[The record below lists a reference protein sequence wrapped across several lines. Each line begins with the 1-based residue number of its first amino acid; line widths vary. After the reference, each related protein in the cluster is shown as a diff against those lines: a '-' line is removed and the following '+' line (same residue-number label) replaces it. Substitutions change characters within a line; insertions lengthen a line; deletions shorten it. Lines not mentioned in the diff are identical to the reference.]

1 MAWAREERRTAGVQV
16 TIGGDD
22 RAAVKA
28 LILDYLR
35 RWPAEGYDTRF
46 GTVTRLEGG
55 GFLAV
60 GSRLAS
66 AD

>member
-1 MAWAREERRTAGVQV
+1 MAWAREERRAAGWQV
-16 TIGGDD
+16 TIGGED

-28 LILDYLR
+28 LVLDYLR
-35 RWPAEGYDTRF
+35 RWPAQGYDTRI

-66 AD
+66 SD